1 MGKRQIK
8 EVSDSSSGIHDYR
21 SQPAYYHKASIVN
34 GLLVKEILLLR
45 LTLIWKHQIK
55 KVRVSLSG
63 GYHDPSMS

>member
-45 LTLIWKHQIK
+45 LTLI
-55 KVRVSLSG
+55 
-63 GYHDPSMS
+63 